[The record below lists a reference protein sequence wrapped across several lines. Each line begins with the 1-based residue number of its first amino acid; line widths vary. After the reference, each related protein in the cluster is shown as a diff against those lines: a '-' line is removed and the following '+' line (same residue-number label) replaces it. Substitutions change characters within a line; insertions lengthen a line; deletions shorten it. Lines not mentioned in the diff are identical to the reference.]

1 MNYQKGLK
9 PGYGIGY
16 QGLFRDERDDL
27 IDKCERLE
35 AEVEALRADLESD
48 ADGEKRRA
56 YWRIA
61 NNLLDYLELCND
73 KNVVPLKH
81 DINIH
86 RAQLNAARRK
96 G

>member
-1 MNYQKGLK
+1 MVEEQDD
-9 PGYGIGY
+9 
-16 QGLFRDERDDL
+16 DE
-27 IDKCERLE
+27 
-35 AEVEALRADLESD
+35 
-48 ADGEKRRA
+48 GTKRKA

-61 NNLLDYLELCND
+61 NNLIDYLDLCNAR
-73 KNVVPLKH
+73 NVVPLKH